1 MEDRKLLNSLIESYH
16 QVQKGKVHRNNK
28 KMRKQYNKYLK
39 MKIKKTLY
47 FLILQVLINLL
58 ILNSKS
64 KLEIKIQIQSK
75 T

>member
-16 QVQKGKVHRNNK
+16 QVQEGKVHRNNK